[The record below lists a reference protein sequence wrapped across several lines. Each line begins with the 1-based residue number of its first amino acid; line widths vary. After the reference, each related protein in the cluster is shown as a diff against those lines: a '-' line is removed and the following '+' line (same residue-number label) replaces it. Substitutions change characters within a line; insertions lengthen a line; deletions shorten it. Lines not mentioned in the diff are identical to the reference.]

1 MIKHPIKACYVDEKG
16 IDLDSGIVPF
26 VLSERM
32 VDHDSEV
39 IEPEGI
45 ELGIFEKNPV
55 FLWAHDMRG
64 RPPIGR
70 VMPESLKKTKQRLTG
85 KVKFDIEN
93 DPFAAMV
100 FQKYA
105 NGFLNAGSIRF
116 IPTDFSDKAVLPGQK
131 GATITKS
138 ILLEFSSVAVPANP
152 AALAQKGFTDDLDAD
167 ERGKEWLKELNDFY
181 EDENFDH
188 TPEGWIAR
196 MNKVDEKDETEE
208 TKVEAGGIKI
218 YMDLHTAE
226 DAIRNVIYEAMGKT
240 VVSFKSYP
248 LADES
253 AFWDEKDVPFISKC
267 FAWYDY
273 EMVKGKF
280 PHHAEIDDEIKTV
293 WRGVAKAM
301 VDLFKDDSLSDEQRK
316 EVYEHLAKHYKE
328 FDKEP
333 PEFKDYSDEE
343 LTEISEKIV
352 INFSDDDTDKII
364 KETIRLLKDEEP
376 KE

>member
-70 VMPESLKKTKQRLTG
+70 VLPESLKKTKQRLTG

-116 IPTDFSDKAVLPGQK
+116 IPTDYSDKAVLPGQK

-152 AALAQKGFTDDLDAD
+152 AALAQKGFADGLDAD

-196 MNKVDEKDETEE
+196 MNKVDEVIELPKPEIEEFKEPELVDLDTVKD
-208 TKVEAGGIKI
+208 I
-218 YMDLHTAE
+218 
-226 DAIRNVIYEAMGKT
+226 IRDVIYEALGKT
-240 VVSFKSYP
+240 VVPFKSYP
-248 LADES
+248 IVEEVFTDELDKEPKLIKEM
-253 AFWDEKDVPFISKC
+253 FGYWDGEN
-267 FAWYDY
+267 
-273 EMVKGKF
+273 GKF
-280 PHHAEIDDEIKTV
+280 LHHAKRYHGEIITV

-301 VDLFKDDSLSDEQRK
+301 VDLFKDDSLSDKQRK
-316 EVYEHLAKHYKE
+316 EVYDHLAKHYKE

-333 PEFKDYSDEE
+333 PELKEYSEEE
-343 LTEISEKIV
+343 LTEITEKV
-352 INFSDDDTDKII
+352 AVNFSDDDTAKII

>member
-1 MIKHPIKACYVDEKG
+1 MIKHPIKACYVEEKG
-16 IDLDSGIVPF
+16 IDLDNGIVPF
-26 VLSERM
+26 VLSERI

-39 IEPEGI
+39 IEPDGI

-105 NGFLNAGSIRF
+105 NNFLNAGSIRF
-116 IPTDFSDKAVLPGQK
+116 IPTDYSDKAVLPGQK

-138 ILLEFSSVAVPANP
+138 ILLEFSAVTVPANP
-152 AALAQKGFTDDLDAD
+152 AALAQKGFVDDLDAD

-188 TPEGWIAR
+188 TPEGWIER
-196 MNKVDEKDETEE
+196 MNAEPELVDLDTVKD
-208 TKVEAGGIKI
+208 VIRDVIFEA
-218 YMDLHTAE
+218 L
-226 DAIRNVIYEAMGKT
+226 GKT
-240 VVSFKSYP
+240 IVPFKSYP
-248 LADES
+248 LADENAS
-253 AFWDEKDVPFISKC
+253 WKEENITYKTEW
-267 FAWYDY
+267 FAWHDY
-273 EMVKGKF
+273 KTQEGKF
-280 PHHAEIDDEIKTV
+280 RHHAEIDGEVKTV

-333 PEFKDYSDEE
+333 PGFKDYSEEE
-343 LTEISEKIV
+343 LTEITEKV
-352 INFSDDDTDKII
+352 AVNFSDEDTDKII

>member
-55 FLWAHDMRG
+55 FLWAHDMHG

-70 VMPESLKKTKQRLTG
+70 VLPESLKKTKQRLTG

-116 IPTDFSDKAVLPGQK
+116 IPTDYSDKAVLPGQK

-152 AALAQKGFTDDLDAD
+152 AALAQKGFADGLDAD

-196 MNKVDEKDETEE
+196 MNKVDEVIELPKPEIEEFKEPELVDLDTVKD
-208 TKVEAGGIKI
+208 I
-218 YMDLHTAE
+218 
-226 DAIRNVIYEAMGKT
+226 IRDVIYEALGKT
-240 VVSFKSYP
+240 IVPFKSY
-248 LADES
+248 L
-253 AFWDEKDVPFISKC
+253 WDASIIWEEKDIPFTSEC

-273 EMVKGKF
+273 RTEEGKF
-280 PHHAEIDDEIKTV
+280 PHHHFCEDGIRTV

-301 VDLFKDDSLSDEQRK
+301 VDLFKDDSLSEEERK

-333 PEFKDYSDEE
+333 PEFKEYSDEE
-343 LTEISEKIV
+343 LTEITEKV
-352 INFSDDDTDKII
+352 AVNFSDDDTAKII